1 MASSIVTSHFE
12 ELKKELDSFT
22 DLFSQWTEQRR
33 RVVLDDKEAYLRTLA
48 EEQGHHSFKYKLKS
62 DVCLDTVEAL
72 KKQYQQL
79 LQEKQNITDGMIFD
93 SLLA

>member
-12 ELKKELDSFT
+12 ELKKELDSFS

-48 EEQGHHSFKYKLKS
+48 EEQGHQLCDYQH
-62 DVCLDTVEAL
+62 AL
-72 KKQYQQL
+72 MV
-79 LQEKQNITDGMIFD
+79 I
-93 SLLA
+93 